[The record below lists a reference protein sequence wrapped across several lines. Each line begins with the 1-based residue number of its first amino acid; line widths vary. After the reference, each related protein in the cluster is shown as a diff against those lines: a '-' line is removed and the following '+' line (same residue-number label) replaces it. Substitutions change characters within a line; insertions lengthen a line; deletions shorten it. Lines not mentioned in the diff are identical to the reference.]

1 MAEQQ
6 HKRGR
11 GSLNKLWRRS
21 AAAVVAAATLMG
33 GVAPAAFAA
42 GGGGNQPGSGGGL
55 DAAQFWQYRDGPDG
69 SWGPA
74 TSLDSVR
81 KAMQAAGVTILDE
94 GGSYNGPAKAQAALD
109 QARAECERGF
119 NQRHPSEAGQANCRV
134 VGVGAVAGSQ
144 AQGTNGWNGSGVVA
158 RSTWIDNWNKY
169 VAPEEY
175 FYSGKIKYK
184 TSTPFDDNPS
194 DSVDKIMERN
204 VHDDTSIAIIVLDK
218 YQPAPPVVDYDLTI
232 TTNVNAP
239 QDLKTGSTGKVSDT
253 IHASQSRGD
262 AQQVNANVIMHYD
275 GNKYVGAKNVTKSV
289 KITTKDDT
297 RSPEFAPSDFGWK
310 AWPAGTYWFD
320 VQVPKQGHMKA
331 AVDTADREASESFRI
346 VDVPPAPPVKE
357 IEQGVSADAMRNTT
371 TIESGTGRGGYAMTF
386 RDVITPNGVAYS
398 IENMKVTDKT
408 DNNKDIS
415 DQFTMT
421 WDQAANTVTAVRKDT
436 TSMMPLE
443 HTYVFQLDVV
453 VSKPDI
459 NKVTDQ
465 ANVLWNDT
473 SQSTEQKEFPTWN
486 PNPDKSWIKQ
496 DASGKWA
503 AVIDPEHTNNTGA
516 DQNVFLDGDKV
527 ASVVNGVISANLID
541 APTTFTLEDDWTKA
555 DYLFDA
561 DTKGIKVYMMDAQ
574 SNTASSVYDI
584 VNKGTD
590 VTGQFNITA
599 AGTKATVSMKAD
611 ALKALKG
618 LKNHRQYTLL
628 IPGVV
633 NMANGKGAAQVRK
646 DFSKQPGDELT
657 FCETPANGTGSG
669 AKLTNSGAQTVNG
682 DKRPTNEPW
691 ICGYVPPVK
700 KDVIGEAS
708 QGGAQESVD
717 GKVVFPGQKV
727 EYQLTTTPKLPGQLA
742 YDVKNVVVTDQYD
755 QYLVPDKQTVEVTDL
770 GNGKI
775 VPKAQYTT
783 KWDDT
788 KHLFQLTFDDAYVK
802 ANWGKGQNP
811 RLLIRFEGTVSK
823 DAPTDTKVDNQWML
837 TLNNSI
843 TPSNEVFNT
852 PPEFNPSKEDTQ
864 KDPTISIDGKT
875 ALLGDVLYYRV
886 HLDLKNLDRKDT
898 AYDVKRAG
906 IIDDYDD
913 EYLTADEQNVEVLNA
928 KGEDVTAKFN
938 VQFKDGVA
946 YVFAKTADTQVP
958 ATGETVKGDPQ
969 PADLKAYSEKKID
982 PLKDPSI
989 DQSLLGQEYTVVL
1002 PMTVTKV
1009 TDGYV
1014 VKNTATQIVND
1025 VKKDTN
1031 TVTNPLKPINPVKD
1045 VVLKVNGDSVNGKE
1059 IPLTQKFLY
1068 RLDSSVI
1075 PANRAYPQVTQ
1086 WGIVDKL
1093 DTQHDKYLGEWQVCA
1108 NRDLYKDGKPVAK
1121 TGDVLAGSG
1130 FDNTELLAAITGDT
1144 ATDAEAASD
1153 DAANKDESGKDDAA
1167 QPTGEQLFTVDYK
1180 DGTITANATDLFLK
1194 LVSADTEHDQAW
1206 TLFISTQRIA
1216 VSDRVEN
1223 TFTETFNDKELVS
1236 NTVWTS
1242 TPDLTPSIHLEKWDE
1257 KSGWPNGDRDTRA
1270 QALKDAKNG
1279 DTIVFTITNTSKTDK
1294 NGKGAVFRAKDLKLT
1309 DHTILGDG
1317 RVVDLKYPANWDTLI
1332 LKPGQSVDVKGTLKG
1347 VKGDHTDRASVSGIP
1362 LTECVVNDD
1371 TPFDGKD
1378 DANVPEGAVDID
1390 GVKMCGSDRIVS
1402 NTDDWNA
1409 TIKPP
1414 LANTGVALGIILPL
1428 MGLLIAGGALSLT
1441 ALRKRQHTAKHTA

>member
-1 MAEQQ
+1 
-6 HKRGR
+6 
-11 GSLNKLWRRS
+11 
-21 AAAVVAAATLMG
+21 MG

-81 KAMQAAGVTILDE
+81 KAMKAAGVAMLDE

-119 NQRHPSEAGQANCRV
+119 NQRHPNEAGQANCRV
-134 VGVGAVAGSQ
+134 VAVGAVAGSQ
-144 AQGTNGWNGSGVVA
+144 AQGTNGWNGSGIVA

-169 VAPEEY
+169 VAPIRHNY
-175 FYSGKIKYK
+175 AGTCPYY

-194 DSVDKIMERN
+194 DSVNKIMERN
-204 VHDDTSIAIIVLDK
+204 VHPDTSIAIIVLDK
-218 YQPAPPVVDYDLTI
+218 YQPAPPVVDYDLTV

-275 GNKYVGAKNVTKSV
+275 GNKYTAAKNVTKSV
-289 KITTKDDT
+289 RITTKGDT
-297 RSPEFAPSDFGWK
+297 RSPEFAPSDFGW
-310 AWPAGTYWFD
+310 ASWPAGSYWFD
-320 VQVPKQGHMKA
+320 VQVPRQGHMKA

-357 IEQGVSADAMRNTT
+357 IEQGVSADQMVNHTVIR
-371 TIESGTGRGGYAMTF
+371 SGTGRGGYAMRFT
-386 RDVITPNGVAYS
+386 DQITPNGIDYTVS
-398 IENMKVTDKT
+398 NMRVVDET

-415 DQFTMT
+415 DQFTIN

-436 TSMMPLE
+436 SSMMPLE
-443 HTYVFQLDVV
+443 HTYAFHLDVT
-453 VSKPDI
+453 VSAPDFS
-459 NKVTDQ
+459 KVSDQ
-465 ANVLWNDT
+465 AAVLWNDT
-473 SQSTEQKEFPTWN
+473 DQSTESKEFPTWK
-486 PNPDKSWIKQ
+486 PNPDKSWIKLNA
-496 DASGKWA
+496 DGSWA
-503 AVIDPEHTNNTGA
+503 AVIDPDETNATGA
-516 DQNVFLDGDKV
+516 DQNRFLDGDKV
-527 ASVVNGVISANLID
+527 ASVVNGTISAHLID
-541 APTTFTLEDDWTKA
+541 APTRFELTDDWAKA
-555 DYLFDA
+555 DYIFDA
-561 DTKGIKVYMMDAQ
+561 DDAKDVRVYMADAP
-574 SNTASSVYDI
+574 SDRESSVSDI
-584 VNKGTD
+584 ANKGQD
-590 VTGQFNITA
+590 VTSQFDITIE
-599 AGTKATVSMKAD
+599 GMKAHAVMKD
-611 ALKALKG
+611 EYLAG
-618 LKNHRQYTLL
+618 LQGLEHHRQYSMVV
-628 IPGVV
+628 PGKI
-633 NMANGKGAAQVRK
+633 NFANGGGAEQVRK
-646 DFSKQPGDELT
+646 DAGREPGAEVD
-657 FCETPANGTGSG
+657 FCTVPGSD
-669 AKLTNSGAQTVNG
+669 AKLTNAGSQTVNTQSE
-682 DKRPTNEPW
+682 PTNEPW
-691 ICGYVPPVK
+691 ICGYVPPVV
-700 KDVIGEAS
+700 KDVVSEAS
-708 QGGAQESVD
+708 QGGEQESVD
-717 GKVVFPGQKV
+717 GKVVFPGQRV
-727 EYQLTTTPKLPGQLA
+727 EYQLTTTPKLPGNLA
-742 YDVKNVVVTDQYD
+742 YQVEHVAVTDQYD
-755 QYLVPDKQTVEVTDL
+755 EHLVPDKQTLEVTDL
-770 GNGKI
+770 ASGKSI
-775 VPKAQYTT
+775 SKKQYTT
-783 KWDDT
+783 QWNDDSHMFT
-788 KHLFQLTFDDAYVK
+788 LTFADAYVV
-802 ANWGKGQNP
+802 ANWRNGQNP
-811 RLLIRFEGTVSK
+811 RIMIRFEGTVSE
-823 DAPTDTKVDNQWML
+823 DAPADTKVDNQWLL
-837 TLNNSI
+837 TLNNTL
-843 TPSNEVFNT
+843 TPSNKVFNIPPDIT
-852 PPEFNPSKEDTQ
+852 PDKQDTQ
-864 KDPTISIDGKT
+864 KDPSIDIDGKT

-886 HLDLKNLDRKDT
+886 HLDLKNLGRDVT

-1093 DTQHDKYLGEWQVCA
+1093 DTQHDKYLWEWQVCA
-1108 NRDLYKDGKPVAK
+1108 NRDLYKDGKLIAK

-1153 DAANKDESGKDDAA
+1153 DAA

-1180 DGTITANATDLFLK
+1180 DGQLTANATDLFLK

-1206 TLFISTQRIA
+1206 SLFISTQRIA

-1223 TFTETFNDKELVS
+1223 TFTETLNDKELVS

-1257 KSGWPNGDRDTRA
+1257 KSGWPNGDRDTRD

-1294 NGKGAVFRAKDLKLT
+1294 NGKGAVYRAKDLKLT
-1309 DHTILGDG
+1309 DQTILGDG
-1317 RVVDLKYPANWDTLI
+1317 RVVDLKYPDNWDTLI
-1332 LKPGQSVDVKGTLKG
+1332 LKPGQSVDVKGTLKDAN
-1347 VKGDHTDRASVSGIP
+1347 GDHTNRASVSGIP
-1362 LTECVVNDD
+1362 LTPCVVNDD

-1378 DANVPEGAVDID
+1378 DENVPEGAVDID

-1441 ALRKRQHTAKHTA
+1441 TFRKRQHTAKHTA